1 MQFYQR
7 SSGIVARLGR
17 LRAGGDGLCFGRT
30 DAADG
35 TRMFVGRLGLLDD
48 DLDPLL
54 IDWRAPAARPFYTAT
69 TANPEGLV
77 RRRHFHT
84 RGRAVLDAHDDVLT
98 RDGAHGSAGSD
109 AALLAVLDAPRT
121 GAMRDIVSTIQAEQD
136 EIIRLGHT
144 GRTVI
149 EGGPGTG
156 KTAVE
161 PQRLHPADLYVA
173 LTRATQRLGAL
184 HTEPLPASL
193 RRLSS
198 RRAAPRPARA
208 ARGTRR

>member
-121 GAMRDIVSTIQAEQD
+121 GGDARHREHDPGRAGRDHPPRAHRPHRD
-136 EIIRLGHT
+136 RGRAGHRED
-144 GRTVI
+144 GR
-149 EGGPGTG
+149 
-156 KTAVE
+156 
-161 PQRLHPADLYVA
+161 
-173 LTRATQRLGAL
+173 GA
-184 HTEPLPASL
+184 AA
-193 RRLSS
+193 
-198 RRAAPRPARA
+198 AAP
-208 ARGTRR
+208 G